1 MSSAFKLEL
10 KALLDKW
17 NAEILAVKD
26 AWDQE
31 SITIWATDAE
41 TAQDFKLECGPAV
54 NVDTLDN
61 VE

>member
-10 KALLDKW
+10 RALLDKW

-26 AWDQE
+26 AWDRE
-31 SITIWATDAE
+31 SITIWLTD
-41 TAQDFKLECGPAV
+41 DCCDVRLDCGPCV